1 MFDEPPPHRAAA
13 WRTVENQNNLNF
25 LAKSEVKLV
34 LEGVDVVGVIVRLD
48 VAAVDLDVADVL
60 VVVVSFVVVLGP
72 ML

>member
-1 MFDEPPPHRAAA
+1 
-13 WRTVENQNNLNF
+13 VENQNNLNF

-34 LEGVDVVGVIVRLD
+34 LEGVDVVGVIVHLD

-60 VVVVSFVVVLGP
+60 VVVVGFVVVLGP